1 MFLGIRRD
9 EIKIL
14 LHRLSQNSR
23 DNFARVELR
32 PMFTELTCNIL
43 MRMVTGKRY
52 YGEDV
57 DSEEAKHF
65 QKIMRGIFELARAS
79 NPGDF
84 LPLLR
89 WVDFGGYEKKLVKL
103 NREKDVIFQGLIN
116 EHRSPDQGL
125 VNKNMIDHLISLQK
139 SEPEYYTDEIIKGL
153 ALVNELLRFVFQKQ
167 VAKKNN
173 YI

>member
-1 MFLGIRRD
+1 
-9 EIKIL
+9 
-14 LHRLSQNSR
+14 
-23 DNFARVELR
+23 
-32 PMFTELTCNIL
+32 MFTELTCNIL

>member
-1 MFLGIRRD
+1 M
-9 EIKIL
+9 
-14 LHRLSQNSR
+14 
-23 DNFARVELR
+23 
-32 PMFTELTCNIL
+32 
-43 MRMVTGKRY
+43 
-52 YGEDV
+52 
-57 DSEEAKHF
+57 
-65 QKIMRGIFELARAS
+65 
-79 NPGDF
+79 
-84 LPLLR
+84 
-89 WVDFGGYEKKLVKL
+89 KL

-167 VAKKNN
+167 VAQKNN